1 METKKMEVLYQKIA
15 EQINDMIPSEWSKV
29 VLYAEI
35 LDGSREVYF
44 F

>member
-29 VLYAEI
+29 
-35 LDGSREVYF
+35 
-44 F
+44 